1 MNLLID
7 KHKVILHFFSVESQI
22 LSIVVTSSPKR
33 STFLDENF
41 NSILSHNRRYP
52 FFSEKASSALEQPNN
67 RMTSK

>member
-33 STFLDENF
+33 STFLDENL

-52 FFSEKASSALEQPNN
+52 FFSEKSVICIGAA
-67 RMTSK
+67 K